1 MTFPSL
7 SLLLGLLLAE
17 WLAAGAPGSS
27 GYRAASLGPLL
38 PRWGWA
44 AALGGLLG
52 LLASSALLAMAP
64 EMLWPQLMGLP
75 LLALLAG
82 LLADR
87 WARGRQRIARAM
99 PSAPDPAP
107 PLPALPQPAIAAALG
122 CLLIGSSTAYLGLIH
137 AGYSLLGLLFAVL
150 AGPHLIRRA
159 EQLQIPV
166 RHRLLLWVIAALA
179 MDHMG

>member
-17 WLAAGAPGSS
+17 WLAAGAPGSRRES
-27 GYRAASLGPLL
+27 PSPSPSPGPLL

-44 AALGGLLG
+44 AVLGGLLG

-64 EMLWPQLMGLP
+64 ERLWPQLMGVP
-75 LLALLAG
+75 LLALLTG

-87 WARGRQRIARAM
+87 WARGHRRIAAAV
-99 PSAPDPAP
+99 PPAP
-107 PLPALPQPAIAAALG
+107 HLPALPQPAIAAALG
-122 CLLIGSSTAYLGLIH
+122 CLLIGSGTAHLGLIH
-137 AGYSLLGLLFAVL
+137 AGYSLLALSFAAL